1 MSWKL
6 ECVSKREIRKFEQ
19 ILCQFKEET
28 RRLSSAK
35 SRVDDAEMTQKMPK
49 LRIKEF
55 LRHTLSYLPEAE
67 KDLKALD
74 GSQRILVLKAIKK
87 VQQNPLPAEENGY
100 GKSLGNYGSTV
111 LAGLLKIKL
120 RAVGLRVVYKLQ
132 RTESEMLVIV
142 IGVRAD
148 EEVYDIAAKRAAR
161 HNLSD

>member
-1 MSWKL
+1 MSWK
-6 ECVSKREIRKFEQ
+6 
-19 ILCQFKEET
+19 
-28 RRLSSAK
+28 
-35 SRVDDAEMTQKMPK
+35 
-49 LRIKEF
+49 
-55 LRHTLSYLPEAE
+55 LSYLPEAE

-100 GKSLGNYGSTV
+100 GKSLGNYGSTG
-111 LAGLLKIKL
+111 LAGLKIKL
-120 RAVGLRVVYKLQ
+120 RAAGLRVVYKLQ